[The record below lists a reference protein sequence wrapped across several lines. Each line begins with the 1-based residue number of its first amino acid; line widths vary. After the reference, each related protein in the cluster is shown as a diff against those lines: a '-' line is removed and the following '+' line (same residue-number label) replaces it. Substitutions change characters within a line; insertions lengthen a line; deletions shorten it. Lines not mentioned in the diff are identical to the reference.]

1 MVRRGGKRGIMSDI
15 QSLLIN
21 RIREALEKL
30 QSENVG
36 YINVECTSGFQYIID
51 GRPFA
56 IDVKELGQEKL

>member
-1 MVRRGGKRGIMSDI
+1 MSDI

-36 YINVECTSGFQYIID
+36 YINAECTSGFQYIID

-56 IDVKELGQEKL
+56 IDVKELGQEKS